1 MPIIIAIAFIAS
13 ITSEPYQEFSE
24 NSNGMAEYKFVS
36 KTSCQ
41 TGEHDTGYALAPF
54 GTVVLKQV
62 NTDGTITQPVCM
74 N

>member
-1 MPIIIAIAFIAS
+1 
-13 ITSEPYQEFSE
+13 
-24 NSNGMAEYKFVS
+24 MAEYKFVS
-36 KTSCQ
+36 KTSCE

-62 NTDGTITQPVCM
+62 NTDGTITQPVCV